1 MKILQF
7 TSLLFTTVLIHA
19 FYLENIIYY
28 NFALLIAILSILT
41 HGYNIKDK
49 NCIKLIDKIVAHFI
63 FIYILLIDTPKIMKI
78 QPLIIIFPILLSIIW
93 IIEYIYPKHF
103 ILLHSIFHLVTIT
116 TLHFHLYY
124 LKILEL
130 SYY

>member
-19 FYLENIIYY
+19 FYLKNIIYY
-28 NFALLIAILSILT
+28 NFSLLIAILSILT
-41 HGYNIKDK
+41 HGYNIEKK

-63 FIYILLIDTPKIMKI
+63 FFYILLFDTPKIIKI
-78 QPLIIIFPILLSIIW
+78 QPLIIIFPILLLIIW
-93 IIEYIYPKHF
+93 IFEHIYPQYF
-103 ILLHSIFHLVTIT
+103 ILLHSLFHLICII

-124 LKILEL
+124 LKLLEL
-130 SYY
+130 SP